1 MILGGVENYKGLC
14 MTKFS
19 SSLLTT
25 VSFAISALTL
35 VACGGGSSGG
45 GSVGMVPPPPPS
57 GSTNPTWTSG
67 SFAAASSFKN
77 QCAVPRTTNDIDGN
91 PYPDRAGTTA
101 LEKFWLRSWSDETYL
116 WYNEITDRNP
126 NNSQTRLEY
135 FDDLKTTATTA
146 SGTPKDQ
153 FHFNIPTDEYE
164 QRVATG
170 ASAGYGAD
178 FVLIESSPPRDIRV
192 ALVQPGSPAFTN
204 NNLLRGTEILEIDGE
219 DAVNGSNVNVLNA
232 GLFPSAAG
240 ESHTFLV
247 RDAGSTSTRTV
258 TLTSDVVAEQP
269 VNTTKIIDT
278 PSGDKVGYILFTT
291 FGTSTAEQQIANA
304 YTQMKTAGVND
315 LVLDLRYN
323 GGGFLAIA
331 SQIAYM
337 TAGEARTNNAFFEQ
351 LQFNDKN
358 PNTNPVT
365 GQALTP
371 TPFYKESLGFN
382 GAFPEGERLDTV
394 DLPRIFILSTDNT
407 CSASEAV
414 INGLRGIDVEVILI
428 GTKTC
433 GKPYGFYGTDNCGET
448 YFTIQFRGVNN
459 KNFGDYTDGFTP
471 INDSSAVGEKISGC
485 LASDDFSNQLG
496 DITENML
503 ATALSYQANG
513 VCPVSSVK
521 FAQEKPQLRYEN
533 NPALSL
539 LSEERVR
546 NRLALKNNRLLYVPS
561 EEK

>member
-1 MILGGVENYKGLC
+1 
-14 MTKFS
+14 MTRLTS
-19 SSLLTT
+19 RLLATAALTMSATLLT
-25 VSFAISALTL
+25 
-35 VACGGGSSGG
+35 ACGGSSSSAPIGVTPTTPAGSSE
-45 GSVGMVPPPPPS
+45 
-57 GSTNPTWTSG
+57 PTWTAG
-67 SFAAASSFKN
+67 TYAPASSFKN
-77 QCAVPRTTNDIDGN
+77 QCATPRTTRDINGD
-91 PYPDRAGTTA
+91 PYPDVAGSTTR
-101 LEKFWLRSWSDETYL
+101 EKFWLRSWTDETYL
-116 WYNEITDRNP
+116 WYNEVPDINPANSDDRIA
-126 NNSQTRLEY
+126 Y
-135 FDDLKTTATTA
+135 FDKLRTSATTA
-146 SGTPKDQ
+146 SGTNRDQ

-192 ALVQPGSPAFTN
+192 ALVQPGSPAAAN
-204 NNLLRGTEILEIDGE
+204 NSLLRGTEILEIDGE
-219 DAVNGSNVNVLNA
+219 DAINGNNTAVLNA

-247 RDAGSTSTRTV
+247 RDVGSQATRTV

-278 PSGDKVGYILFTT
+278 PTGKVGYILFTT
-291 FGTSTAEQQIANA
+291 FGVSTAEQQIANA
-304 YTQMKTAGVND
+304 YTSMKNAGIND

-337 TAGEARTNNAFFEQ
+337 TAGDTRTANANFET
-351 LQFNDKN
+351 LQFNDKH
-358 PNTNPVT
+358 PTINPVT
-365 GQALTP
+365 GRTITP

-382 GAFPEGERLDTV
+382 DAFPEGRDLDTV

-428 GTKTC
+428 GSKTC

-459 KNFGDYTDGFTP
+459 KNFGDYADGFAP
-471 INDSSAVGEKISGC
+471 NNASSAVGEKITGC
-485 LASDDFSNQLG
+485 VATDDFSSQLG
-496 DITENML
+496 DETENML
-503 ATALSYQANG
+503 ATALSYRANG
-513 VCPVSSVK
+513 TCPSSSTAV
-521 FAQEKPQLRYEN
+521 AQAKSQIRFESD
-533 NPALSL
+533 PAASL
-539 LSEERVR
+539 LNEERIR
-546 NRLALKNNRLLYVPS
+546 NRFALENSRILYTPTGQ
-561 EEK
+561 